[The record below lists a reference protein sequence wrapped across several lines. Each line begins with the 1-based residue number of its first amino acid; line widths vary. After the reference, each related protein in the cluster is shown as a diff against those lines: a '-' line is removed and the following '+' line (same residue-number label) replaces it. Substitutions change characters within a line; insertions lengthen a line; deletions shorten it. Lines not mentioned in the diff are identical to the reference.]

1 MRTPATSLKEQLPS
15 VSLLTPSLPL
25 SQAAHTLTWGPLGAF
40 LITCSHTHLPLLCT
54 GTRAGHRLMS
64 TWPSISCSGDS
75 SALEVLAMHGQGVCP
90 TSEGGG
96 TGVTNDKT
104 HGLAS
109 LLLASTEAT
118 SGICIVT
125 ERPTLH
131 LHFTWHSLGE
141 FQWCCVQRADCICAE
156 KCLFSSAV
164 NLLYLF
170 ISLAGYVPLFRCCTR
185 RTKAPN
191 LLAPYDCL
199 LCVPLAGLLLCPLT
213 D

>member
-1 MRTPATSLKEQLPS
+1 MHTHMGTISCCPHM
-15 VSLLTPSLPL
+15 LTHPSLSSSYRNTGRTQTDVYL
-25 SQAAHTLTWGPLGAF
+25 AQ
-40 LITCSHTHLPLLCT
+40 CPLLWD
-54 GTRAGHRLMS
+54 LE
-64 TWPSISCSGDS
+64 
-75 SALEVLAMHGQGVCP
+75 ALEVLAMHGQGVCP
-90 TSEGGG
+90 ASVGGG
-96 TGVTNDKT
+96 TGVTDGKT

-109 LLLASTEAT
+109 LLLALTETT
-118 SGICIVT
+118 SGVCIVT
-125 ERPTLH
+125 ERPILH
-131 LHFTWHSLGE
+131 LNFTWHSLGE
-141 FQWCCVQRADCICAE
+141 FQWCCIQRADCICAE

-199 LCVPLAGLLLCPLT
+199 LCVPLAGLLLCLLT